1 MKKYLNLLFVVLLLT
16 GCSRSPAQK
25 DILAKVNNYEIT
37 RSEFENEFKVS
48 PYGKTDTPESRR
60 DFLNTLIDRKLILQ
74 YAQQKDYDK
83 EKGFLKLIE
92 KFWEQSLL
100 KVALDK
106 KTREIES
113 KISSSGWE
121 AKRTEE
127 TKMMG
132 DWMNELRK
140 NAHITIKD
148 GTLNNAADKNR
159 GR

>member
-1 MKKYLNLLFVVLLLT
+1 MKKYLSLLFVMLLLT

-37 RSEFENEFKVS
+37 RSEFEDEFKAS
-48 PYGKTDTPESRR
+48 PYGKTDTSESRKE
-60 DFLNTLIDRKLILQ
+60 FLNALIDRKLILQ
-74 YAQQKDYDK
+74 YAQQRDYDK

-113 KISSSGWE
+113 KISSSGYE
-121 AKRTEE
+121 AKRAEE
-127 TKMMG
+127 TKMMS

-140 NAHITIKD
+140 NAQITIKD
-148 GTLNNAADKNR
+148 GTLRNGASKDG

>member
-1 MKKYLNLLFVVLLLT
+1 MQRYLSLLFVMLLLS
-16 GCSRSPAQK
+16 GCSRAPAQK
-25 DILAKVNNYEIT
+25 DILARVNNYEIT
-37 RSEFENEFKVS
+37 RSEFEDEFKAS
-48 PYGKTDTPESRR
+48 PYGKIDTPESRKE
-60 DFLNTLIDRKLILQ
+60 FLNALIDRKLILQ

-100 KVALDK
+100 KIALDK
-106 KTREIES
+106 KTGEIEF

-127 TKMMG
+127 TKMMS
-132 DWMNELRK
+132 DWMKELRK
-140 NAHITIKD
+140 NAYITIKGD
-148 GTLNNAADKNR
+148 DLNNAAGKDG

>member
-1 MKKYLNLLFVVLLLT
+1 MKKYLSLLFVILLLT

-37 RSEFENEFKVS
+37 RSEFEDEFKVS
-48 PYGKTDTPESRR
+48 SYGKIDTPESRR

-106 KTREIES
+106 KAREIES

-121 AKRTEE
+121 TKRTEE
-127 TKMMG
+127 TKMMS

-148 GTLNNAADKNR
+148 GTLSNAADKNR

>member
-1 MKKYLNLLFVVLLLT
+1 MKKYLSLLFVALLLT
-16 GCSRSPAQK
+16 GCSRSPSQK

-37 RSEFENEFKVS
+37 RAEFEDEFKAS
-48 PYGKTDTPESRR
+48 PYEKTDTPESRKE
-60 DFLNTLIDRKLILQ
+60 FLSTLIDRKLVLQ

-83 EKGFLKLIE
+83 ETGFLKLIE

-106 KTREIES
+106 KTSEIES

-127 TKMMG
+127 TKMMN
-132 DWMNELRK
+132 DWMDGLRK
-140 NAHITIKD
+140 NARITIKD
-148 GTLNNAADKNR
+148 DTLKNATGKDG

>member
-1 MKKYLNLLFVVLLLT
+1 MKKYLSLLFVMLLLT

-37 RSEFENEFKVS
+37 RSEFEGEFKVS
-48 PYGKTDTPESRR
+48 PYGKIDTPESRK

-113 KISSSGWE
+113 KISSSDWE
-121 AKRTEE
+121 AKRAEE
-127 TKMMG
+127 TKMMS

>member
-1 MKKYLNLLFVVLLLT
+1 M
-16 GCSRSPAQK
+16 
-25 DILAKVNNYEIT
+25 
-37 RSEFENEFKVS
+37 
-48 PYGKTDTPESRR
+48 
-60 DFLNTLIDRKLILQ
+60 
-74 YAQQKDYDK
+74 
-83 EKGFLKLIE
+83 IE

-127 TKMMG
+127 TKMMS

>member
-1 MKKYLNLLFVVLLLT
+1 MKKYLSLLFVILLLT
-16 GCSRSPAQK
+16 GCSRAPAHK
-25 DILAKVNNYEIT
+25 DVLAKVNNYEIT
-37 RSEFENEFKVS
+37 RSEFEVEFKAS
-48 PYGKTDTPESRR
+48 PYGKTDTAESRK
-60 DFLNTLIDRKLILQ
+60 DFLNTLIDRKLVLQ

-83 EKGFLKLIE
+83 EKGFLRLIE

-106 KTREIES
+106 KTREVES

-127 TKMMG
+127 TKMMN
-132 DWMNELRK
+132 DWMDELRK
-140 NAHITIKD
+140 NARITIKD
-148 GTLNNAADKNR
+148 DTIKNATGKDG

>member
-1 MKKYLNLLFVVLLLT
+1 MKKCLSLLFVMLLLT
-16 GCSRSPAQK
+16 GCSRSPVQK

-37 RSEFENEFKVS
+37 RSEFEDEFKAS
-48 PYGKTDTPESRR
+48 PYGKTDTPESRKE
-60 DFLNTLIDRKLILQ
+60 FLNTLIDRKLVLQ
-74 YAQQKDYDK
+74 YAQQRDYDK

-106 KTREIES
+106 KTREVES
-113 KISSSGWE
+113 KISSSGYE

-127 TKMMG
+127 TKMIS

-140 NAHITIKD
+140 NAHITIKE
-148 GTLNNAADKNR
+148 GTLNNATGKDG